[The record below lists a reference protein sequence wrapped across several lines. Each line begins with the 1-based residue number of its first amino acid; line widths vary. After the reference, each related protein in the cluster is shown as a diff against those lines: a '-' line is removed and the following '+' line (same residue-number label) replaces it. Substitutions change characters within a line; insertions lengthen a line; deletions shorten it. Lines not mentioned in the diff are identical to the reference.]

1 MPEINSFAASRN
13 GKDAISE
20 HYATV
25 KNKVPGWL
33 LDASPDTHRTMRQ
46 AGFKPLPWFEQARGA
61 DPGAARHLASLY
73 ADHRL
78 YEQQINAVL
87 ASLPTA
93 EAFAEPL
100 LKAAIHDTFGLEVD
114 VRTAHLFHARRAADA
129 GVRFPPYPPLL
140 PPGAMAAAVQPLLKS
155 ALQNFEAWETS
166 PGAMDSGNT
175 RSVVVSTARIEGMNV
190 DGTVLDIAPEKFA
203 AICRNLDLGHKYQAL
218 ITSVLNPSSAPGDAP
233 DAAAFNM
240 RGVFK
245 SFEQSAFLLQ
255 VQLAF
260 MRSLIDEQTCDALR
274 HLAKNKPATLKGKP
288 LACRFL
294 RLWGVTLTGIVVISP
309 DRESSTGIEPVVVY
323 IPDDPFHPLQAY
335 ASSQQFIEVLR
346 DSMLQPGYLTFF
358 ERFVP
363 ARDRAL
369 VFGNI
374 HQAFYPRVLNS
385 GGWYEVKLDRKAR
398 LRVEE
403 QPFAGQL
410 FSALYRQKV
419 AVLKDD
425 GLFHAVP
432 TAVED
437 RKSFDAALQYFLEK
451 TFQALNIAAFVVPG
465 LGEVM
470 LGVMAVQLSY
480 ETFEGIECLTRGERE
495 QAWGY
500 FMDVVENV
508 AMVTALGA
516 LGSSGRG
523 IPAVEIPHAVGQMRA
538 VRVPDGSTRLWTP
551 DLTPFAHD
559 TVLPAGLTP
568 NEAGFIEYQGKQWWP
583 LDGQTY
589 AVKPPLA
596 TEPYRLEH
604 PVRGDA
610 YAPRLRHN
618 GAGAWLHELDQP
630 REWQG
635 LYLFRRLGY
644 TPARFSDEEALRI
657 LRISDTPDAVLR
669 HTLAEAQR
677 APALLEDTAQRWQ
690 LDRELGRLVEQGE
703 AGDLRARRTERFNSR
718 YAGLYVSRPAQAVVR
733 RSFPGLPLPVVDELL
748 QHASSAELQR
758 LTSTRRVP
766 MRIAEEARA
775 YLQNVRLARACEGI
789 YLDSVDSADSER
801 LQLHSIA
808 RLPGWSPL
816 VRVEL
821 REAQFHGALIDRV
834 GRADAPIRKVL
845 VRQEGAGYQAHD
857 ADGEPLQGRADF
869 YASLLHALPDR
880 QRAELGFPH
889 VGQGAD
895 LKQAVQRLPLLPRP
909 VAREVLRMQPLK
921 PAARSPMRLADGR
934 LGYPLSGRGQLPG
947 FITEDNMLDKI
958 RLLEFQQA
966 HPDEILRDLYRIG
979 LSRAAIDSRLNQL
992 LEEQRE
998 LRHSLDQWAQ
1008 ASASLTS
1015 PNELRSISRTGIGD
1029 ALWHHWEA
1037 NSLPETGRA
1046 APLRLENVRL
1056 SDFPEQLPAFVAD
1069 RVQSLEVI
1077 GPDGGALPALGDFF
1091 RRFPH
1096 ATSLAVRGGEG
1107 LNSRELIAS
1116 LRDAAPQV
1124 RSLALTDG
1132 ALEVTQEA
1140 LDGLRGLTHLERLDL
1155 SGNWLSAAGGEVD
1168 VASLPF
1174 MALRYLGLER
1184 LALASWPEWLDSR
1197 ALGRLAEVSL
1207 ADNAISQLPAWLLD
1221 NEARGAALG
1230 TRVSL
1235 LRNRLTAQTI
1245 RHLRFGEGIDRRFS
1259 FDLDALQLQRGFD
1272 QLRGEHRVLSEALDQ
1287 WVEASTSTA
1296 VPSEAQLL
1304 ARRRVRDTLLAFWRE
1319 RSASTVPRLQLETMA
1334 LDDFPQAL
1342 PPFFYAAVEQME
1354 LIRPLANI
1362 EQFNRFLRRFPK
1374 LRGLKLTGHV
1384 TPLTVLPAALLE
1396 LPELTAL
1403 ALNDQGLIIDQQVI
1417 EFLCSIPELTY
1428 LGLDGNTMGNILDC
1442 TPLLDRYWTLLSLN
1456 NVGLQSWPV
1465 WLDELLP
1472 ELVEMLGLEYNA
1484 ITELPQYLLEN
1495 RRNSNPNIH
1504 VEIALTGNPLPA
1516 EVVRQAYVSQS
1527 WNRPYTFHME
1537 VPEEVQRLAPDRHD
1551 SDSQSTG
1558 SDVEGLEP
1566 SLSNGEPGPQASA
1579 VEPWL
1584 AGEEDRSDARR
1595 QLWRQLEAGN
1605 DARDLL
1611 GLIGRLRHTADYR
1624 GAGSRPEL
1632 VERVWHVLAA
1642 AAQDTDFRLTL
1653 NGMAEE
1659 PLRQVRNHDTCPDGI
1674 RLEFN
1679 QMELQLYIRQSLRDV
1694 PEHARGQTLYQLTR
1708 RLFRSQA
1715 LDDSAR
1721 RASGGRDEAE
1731 VRLAYRLHWANE
1743 LDLPVPPGKML
1754 YQLAAHIR
1762 PGELDSAL
1770 MQVYQAEQG
1779 HGFLAYASQRDFW
1792 VEYLRETNSDR
1803 FNDLKETFE
1812 ARVLELTDLYPGDTT
1827 DELSA
1832 RIKVLEEQ
1840 FSNDERQLVEELTL
1854 REGERFNAG

>member
-1 MPEINSFAASRN
+1 MPEITSLAASTD
-13 GKDAISE
+13 GDDAISE
-20 HYATV
+20 HYETV
-25 KNKVPGWL
+25 KTKLPDWL
-33 LDASPDTHRTMRQ
+33 INASSDTHRAIRQ
-46 AGFKPLPWFEQARGA
+46 AGSKPLPWFEQVRST
-61 DPGAARHLASLY
+61 DPDAARYLASLY
-73 ADHRL
+73 ADHRF
-78 YEQQINAVL
+78 YEQQVNAAL
-87 ASLPTA
+87 AGLPAA
-93 EAFAEPL
+93 EVFAEPL
-100 LKAAIHDTFGLEVD
+100 LKAAIHETFGLTVD
-114 VRTAHLFHARRAADA
+114 VRTTHLFHARRAADA
-129 GVRFPPYPPLL
+129 GVSFPPYPPLL
-140 PPGAMAAAVQPLLKS
+140 PSGAMAAAVQPLLKS

-166 PGAMDSGNT
+166 PGAMDSGST
-175 RSVVVSTARIEGMNV
+175 RSVVVANARIEGITIEGAV
-190 DGTVLDIAPEKFA
+190 IDIAPEKFA
-203 AICRNLDLGHKYQAL
+203 AMCRTLDLGGKYQAL
-218 ITSVLNPSSAPGDAP
+218 ITSVLNPVSSSGDAP
-233 DAAAFNM
+233 DAAAFNL

-260 MRSLIDEQTCDALR
+260 MRKHIDRETCEALR
-274 HLAKNKPATLKGKP
+274 QLAKNKPATLNGKP
-288 LACRFL
+288 LACKFL
-294 RLWGVTLTGIVVISP
+294 RLWDVTLTGLVVISP
-309 DRESSTGIEPVVVY
+309 DRESSTDIEPVLVY
-323 IPDDPFHPLQAY
+323 IPDDPFHPLQTY

-369 VFGNI
+369 VFGKI
-374 HQAFYPRVLNS
+374 HQAFYPKVMNS

-403 QPFAGQL
+403 QPFAGSF
-410 FSALYRQKV
+410 FSDLYRQKV

-437 RKSFDAALQYFLEK
+437 RKSFDAALQYFFEK
-451 TFQALNIAAFVVPG
+451 SFQALNIAAFVVPG

-480 ETFEGIECLTRGERE
+480 ETFEGIESLTRGERD

-508 AMVTALGA
+508 AMVAALGA

-523 IPAVEIPHAVGQMRA
+523 TPALAVPRAVGQMRS
-538 VRVPDGSTRLWTP
+538 VRVPDGSTRLWKP

-568 NEAGFIEYQGKQWWP
+568 NSAGFLEYQRKQWWP
-583 LDGQTY
+583 LDGRTY
-589 AVKPPLA
+589 AVKPPSA

-604 PVRGDA
+604 PVRSDA
-610 YAPRLRHN
+610 YAPRLRDN

-630 REWQG
+630 GNWQG

-644 TPARFSDEEALRI
+644 SAARFSDEEALRI
-657 LRISDTPDAVLR
+657 LRISDIPDSVLR

-677 APALLEDTAQRWQ
+677 APALLEDTAQRLQ
-690 LDRELGRLVEQGE
+690 LDREVGRFIEERE
-703 AGDLRARRTERFNSR
+703 AGNARARIAERFNRR
-718 YAGLYVSRPAQAVVR
+718 YEALYVSRPDQEVIR

-748 QHASSAELQR
+748 YHASPAELQR
-758 LTSTRRVP
+758 MAATRQLP

-775 YLQNVRLARACEGI
+775 YLQNVRLARACEGL
-789 YLDSVDSADSER
+789 YLGSVDTVDSER
-801 LQLHSIA
+801 LRLHSVA
-808 RLPGWSPL
+808 RLPGWSPQM
-816 VRVEL
+816 RIEL
-821 REAQFHGALIDRV
+821 REARFHGALIDRV
-834 GRADAPIRKVL
+834 GPADAPIRKVL
-845 VRQEGAGYQAHD
+845 VRQEGGYQAYD
-857 ADGEPLQGRADF
+857 ADGQPLHGRADF

-880 QRAELGFPH
+880 QRGELGFPH

-895 LKQAVQRLPLLPRP
+895 LKLAVQRLPLLPRP
-909 VAREVLRMQPLK
+909 LLREVLRMQPLK
-921 PAARSPMRLADGR
+921 PSARSPMRLADGR
-934 LGYPLSGRGQLPG
+934 RGYPLSGRGALPG
-947 FITEDNMLDKI
+947 FITEDNLLDKI
-958 RLLEFQQA
+958 RLLEFQDA
-966 HPDEILRDLYRIG
+966 HPDEILRVLYRVG
-979 LSRAAIDSRLNQL
+979 LSRAAIDTRLNQL
-992 LEEQRE
+992 LEEQRA
-998 LRHSLDQWAQ
+998 LRHCLDQ
-1008 ASASLTS
+1008 SASLADPS
-1015 PNELRSISRTGIGD
+1015 ELRAISRTRIGE

-1037 NSLPETGRA
+1037 NSVPETGRFA
-1046 APLRLENVRL
+1046 ALRLENVSL

-1069 RVQSLEVI
+1069 RVHSLELI
-1077 GPDGGALPALGDFF
+1077 RSDGGTLPALGDFF
-1091 RRFPH
+1091 RRFPL
-1096 ATSLAVRGGEG
+1096 ATSLVVRGGDG
-1107 LNSRELIAS
+1107 LNSRELIT
-1116 LRDAAPQV
+1116 LVRDGAPQV
-1124 RSLALTDG
+1124 RSLALTDV
-1132 ALEVTQEA
+1132 ALEVTQQT
-1140 LDGLRGLTHLERLDL
+1140 LDHLRELAHLERLDL
-1155 SGNWLSAAGGEVD
+1155 SGNRFSAEAGVT
-1168 VASLPF
+1168 AMNLK
-1174 MALRYLGLER
+1174 LRYLGLER
-1184 LALASWPEWLDSR
+1184 MDLSNWPEWLDSS
-1197 ALGRLAEVSL
+1197 ALAQLGEVSL
-1207 ADNAISQLPAWLLD
+1207 ADNAITLVPAWLLH
-1221 NEARGAALG
+1221 NEVIGAASG
-1230 TRVSL
+1230 TRLSL
-1235 LRNRLTAQTI
+1235 LRNRLTVRTI
-1245 RHLRFGEGIDRRFS
+1245 RHLRFCEGADRRFS
-1259 FDLDALQLQRGFD
+1259 FDLDPLQIRSGFD
-1272 QLRGEHRVLSEALDQ
+1272 QLKVEHAILSEALDQ

-1296 VPSEAQLL
+1296 VPSAQQVL
-1304 ARRRVRDTLLAFWRE
+1304 ARSRVRDTLLAFWRE
-1319 RSASTVPRLQLETMA
+1319 RSALTVPRLQLEALA
-1334 LDDFPQAL
+1334 LDDFPQTL

-1354 LIRPLANI
+1354 LIRPAANI
-1362 EQFNRFLRRFPK
+1362 EQFNRFLRRFSR

-1403 ALNDQGLIIDQQVI
+1403 ALNDQGLTIDQTVI
-1417 EFLCSIPELTY
+1417 EFLCSIPELSY
-1428 LGLDGNTMGNILDC
+1428 LGLDGNTMGSILDC

-1456 NVGLQSWPV
+1456 NVGLQAWPA

-1484 ITELPQYLLEN
+1484 ISELPRYLLEN

-1504 VEIALTGNPLPA
+1504 VDIALTGNPLTNDM
-1516 EVVRQAYVSQS
+1516 VRQAYVSQA

-1537 VPEEVQRLAPDRHD
+1537 VPEEIQRLVPDRHD
-1551 SDSQSTG
+1551 SDSEFTSSDAEAFEQSH
-1558 SDVEGLEP
+1558 
-1566 SLSNGEPGPQASA
+1566 SNGEPGARASA

-1584 AGEEDRSDARR
+1584 AGEEDRSEVRR
-1595 QLWRQLEAGN
+1595 GIWQQLDAGN

-1611 GLIGRLRHTADYR
+1611 GLVGRLRYTADYR

-1632 VERVWHVLAA
+1632 VERVWQVLVA

-1679 QMELQLYIRQSLRDV
+1679 QMELQLYIRQSLHDV

-1715 LDDSAR
+1715 LDDIAR
-1721 RASGGRDEAE
+1721 RESSGRDEAE
-1731 VRLAYRLHWANE
+1731 VRLAYRLHWASE

-1754 YQLAAHIR
+1754 YQFAAHIR

-1779 HGFLAYASQRDFW
+1779 QGFLDYASQRSFW

-1803 FNDLKETFE
+1803 FKDLKDAFE

-1840 FSNDERQLVEELTL
+1840 FGKDERHLIEELTR
-1854 REGERFNAG
+1854 REGEGGNAR